1 MSKPTAKK
9 TDAKSATPVEQ
20 VICRNRRATHEYTIH
35 DTLEC
40 GLVLVGTEVKS
51 LRDGHA
57 MLDDA
62 YAKVE
67 GDELWLIGCEIPE
80 YVAGNRMNHKPK
92 RTRKL
97 LAHKREIGKLVGKA
111 SQQGFTLVPLRLYFK
126 DGRAKVEIAV
136 AKGKQAHDKRQ
147 TLKTKEARR
156 EMDRA
161 ASNARRKR
169 G

>member
-1 MSKPTAKK
+1 MSKTPSKK
-9 TDAKSATPVEQ
+9 EDAKSDDPVVE
-20 VICRNRRATHEYTIH
+20 VICRNRRAAHEYAIL

-57 MLDDA
+57 QLEDA
-62 YAKVE
+62 YAKIE
-67 GDELWLIGCEIPE
+67 DEELWLIGCEIPE
-80 YVAGNRMNHKPK
+80 YTAGNRMNHKPK

-97 LAHKREIGKLVGKA
+97 LARRREIGKLAGKA
-111 SQQGFTLVPLRLYFK
+111 SQEGFTLVPLRLYFK

-136 AKGKQAHDKRQ
+136 AKGKQSHDKRQ
-147 TLKTKEARR
+147 TLKTKEAKR

-161 ASNARRKR
+161 AVKRRK
-169 G
+169 GE

>member
-1 MSKPTAKK
+1 MSKPPAKK
-9 TDAKSATPVEQ
+9 KDAKSAEPAEQ
-20 VICRNRRATHEYTIH
+20 VVCRNRRATHEYAIH

-67 GDELWLIGCEIPE
+67 DDELWLIGCEIPE
-80 YVAGNRMNHKPK
+80 YTAGNRMNHKPK

-126 DGRAKVEIAV
+126 GGRAKVEIAV

-147 TLKTKEARR
+147 TLKTKEAKR

-161 ASNARRKR
+161 AVKRRK
-169 G
+169 GD

>member
-1 MSKPTAKK
+1 MSKPPAKK
-9 TDAKSATPVEQ
+9 KDAKADEPVVQ

-67 GDELWLIGCEIPE
+67 DGALWLIGCEIPE
-80 YVAGNRMNHKPK
+80 YSAGNRMNHIPK
-92 RTRKL
+92 RVRKL
-97 LAHKREIGKLVGKA
+97 LAHKREIGKFAGLA
-111 SQQGFTLVPLRLYFK
+111 SQEGFTLVPLRLYFK

-136 AKGKQAHDKRQ
+136 AKGKQTHDKRQ
-147 TLKTKEARR
+147 TLKTKEAKR

-161 ASNARRKR
+161 VSNAKRKR